1 MHKWLLG
8 LVLVFTTLFTNVM
21 AEDKP
26 RAVIIFDASGSMW
39 GQINGK
45 AKIEIARDA
54 LKNVIKDW
62 NPDVELGLTVY
73 GHRKKGDCNDIE
85 TVIPVGKV
93 DKNNVIRTVM
103 AIKPKGKTPISR
115 SLRKVAD
122 EIKYTEEKATIIL
135 ISDGKETCDPDP
147 CGTAKELEK
156 EGIDFV
162 THVIGFNVDKK
173 TDKQLE
179 CIAHATGGEY
189 FSAKNAAALNEA
201 MKVIVKKVEV
211 AKPKKL
217 ENNLQITASET
228 KDGKWVEAL
237 HQVYRTIGGE
247 PEDSY
252 KKLCES
258 SKKDPCLEHLPSGTY
273 LIRTTYNKYKI
284 DTPVELKDDQL
295 TKVNVVTGQTG
306 EAKIFASETEGGK
319 WVEAYHYIHKVIDG
333 EADESQVD
341 SCSSGKKTPCLKQ
354 LPVGKYV
361 ARSNYNKFKTETPFE
376 VKAHTTTDIPVVFS
390 QTGRVEVSASET
402 EGGKWVSAGQA
413 IYEDDDGKPGSS
425 VAYPNSDKKNPGKA
439 QIPAGKYI
447 LKTTYNRF
455 KKFTPF
461 EVKPGETTKIHV
473 VMGQTGK
480 VEVSASETEG
490 GKWVSAGQAIYE
502 DDDGKPGSSVAYPN
516 SDKKNPGKAQIP
528 AGKYILKTTY
538 NRFKKFTPFEVKPGE
553 TTKIHVVFSPFSIS
567 AKCPNADVKVSYE
580 VYGSDGRMVFDKK
593 ALCSDTVNVVL
604 DDGDY
609 SIEAAIDSGKGE
621 AKFSV
626 GAGKPNR
633 LILDLSNL
641 NHEEE
646 IKTDSQEAVV
656 VPVIPKEKHME
667 SKTSLEIDGKKINIE
682 GMSEK
687 DVEDIKKA
695 AQMIEAFG
703 SMFGGTQ
710 KKVSTSSTKD
720 EKEADK
726 ELEEMG
732 KDLEMF
738 TK

>member
-473 VMGQTGK
+473 V
-480 VEVSASETEG
+480 
-490 GKWVSAGQAIYE
+490 
-502 DDDGKPGSSVAYPN
+502 
-516 SDKKNPGKAQIP
+516 
-528 AGKYILKTTY
+528 
-538 NRFKKFTPFEVKPGE
+538 
-553 TTKIHVVFSPFSIS
+553 FSPFSIS